1 MTYEEAKKLREED
14 LAKTLRCP
22 KGFSED
28 KVPLSYL
35 IYYIE
40 RLLETEQKLVPSFI
54 RRLAFRKVISEHE
67 NVVDFH
73 CKNAKSGIYFIDI
86 GSAKGEFFDAHRLF
100 KSGKYPKGI
109 EKNQCF
115 GNSVS
120 FALTLNKMNAY
131 CKVLTGVAFYGNPYL
146 HSVVEIINPDDKRQI
161 IDFNSDLVMD
171 YDLYMTLFSFEI
183 LCRVDNSTFV
193 RDLNILRDKRTTLDM
208 SHLLLAY
215 DDVIRVKTQQLSS
228 LKNGESV

>member
-14 LAKTLRCP
+14 LARTLRYP
-22 KGFSED
+22 KDFNED
-28 KVPLSYL
+28 KIPLSYL
-35 IYYIE
+35 VYYIE
-40 RLLETEQKLVPSFI
+40 QLFETERKLVPSFI
-54 RRLAFRKVISEHE
+54 KKVACKEVINEHE
-67 NVVDFH
+67 GVVDFH
-73 CKNAKSGIYFIDI
+73 CKNAKRGIYYIDI
-86 GSAKGEFFDAHRLF
+86 GNAKGEFFDAHRLF

-120 FALTLNKMNAY
+120 FALTLNKVDAY

-146 HSVVEIINPDDKRQI
+146 HSVLEIINPDDKRQI

-171 YDLYMTLFSFEI
+171 YDLYMTLFSFEL
-183 LCRVDNSTFV
+183 LCKVDSSAIA
-193 RDLNILRDKRTTLDM
+193 RDLDVLRDRRITLDV

-215 DDVIRVKTQQLSS
+215 DDAIRVKTEQLSS